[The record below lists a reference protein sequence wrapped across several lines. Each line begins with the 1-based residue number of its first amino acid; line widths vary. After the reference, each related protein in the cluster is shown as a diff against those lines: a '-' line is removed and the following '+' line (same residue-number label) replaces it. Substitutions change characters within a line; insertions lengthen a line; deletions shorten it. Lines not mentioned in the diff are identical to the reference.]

1 MQRRFIIVMEIN
13 IMLSVMCQKLRGMH
27 LLAGWIKN
35 VETRKQQ
42 SEVLEMNLPISIRL
56 EIKIKRIH

>member
-1 MQRRFIIVMEIN
+1 
-13 IMLSVMCQKLRGMH
+13 MLSVMYQKLRGMH